1 MVECARQKGANP
13 DSWSVEGSA
22 RLPTD
27 VIYEIAA
34 FLSER
39 DICSLEIC
47 SRFWHELCS
56 SDFIWFHLFRKRW
69 SSSEP
74 IGVSSFLNHEVKE
87 SSQREDCVCTLVR
100 PCGRHGLY
108 KLPHEGWQAAYRNLH
123 FEMERRARAVV
134 EFVKLRA
141 ARHESLEVA
150 DYQKALMLLSTT
162 GLDLYDVFLFLL
174 APVHSVLIN
183 LIGMHY
189 CLLHLGIQGA
199 DMKELLSRS
208 TAGNRQVC
216 LRWWSIGG
224 WANGFRRRDEMHLH
238 TTSLY
243 LLTELENNSVFQ
255 VLDRGILHEVLRVQ
269 ISADFGSSAWV
280 SRCMHSQR

>member
-22 RLPTD
+22 QLPTD

-87 SSQREDCVCTLVR
+87 NSQREDCVCTLVR

-108 KLPHEGWQAAYRNLH
+108 KLPHEVR
-123 FEMERRARAVV
+123 
-134 EFVKLRA
+134 EFLN
-141 ARHESLEVA
+141 SILF
-150 DYQKALMLLSTT
+150 
-162 GLDLYDVFLFLL
+162 FLFQQIL
-174 APVHSVLIN
+174 AIEDSDSSYCVNRPVQNASNDKSV
-183 LIGMHY
+183 
-189 CLLHLGIQGA
+189 
-199 DMKELLSRS
+199 
-208 TAGNRQVC
+208 
-216 LRWWSIGG
+216 SITHI
-224 WANGFRRRDEMHLH
+224 FC
-238 TTSLY
+238 
-243 LLTELENNSVFQ
+243 
-255 VLDRGILHEVLRVQ
+255 
-269 ISADFGSSAWV
+269 V
-280 SRCMHSQR
+280 SRLGHDRQEFYTISLSLSLSLSLSNFTVYAKSVGVASSLQKFAL